1 MRLGADAI
9 SAACAAGL
17 ISPLIAFID
26 KSIMENASGSSPSI
40 LASLRR
46 SFTSLLRH
54 PLRTLASKPVGLVF
68 LLYGGTYL
76 TANTLDTASSTLSAS
91 PARTTT
97 SGPSK
102 FAASSL
108 ANVSLCVYK
117 DQAFVKLFRAPGA
130 SAPRPVPLPC
140 FAIFALRD
148 CLTIFASFNIPA
160 RLAPHLDAYTAQSM
174 RVSGLTAA
182 QFLAPAAVQLF
193 STPLHLLGLDLYNRP
208 STAAARMT
216 WGDRWR
222 AIRGGWLPSCAARIG
237 RIVPAFGVGGVVNY
251 KVRQGFMAKL
261 E

>member
-1 MRLGADAI
+1 
-9 SAACAAGL
+9 
-17 ISPLIAFID
+17 
-26 KSIMENASGSSPSI
+26 MENASGSSPSI

-46 SFTSLLRH
+46 SFSELARH
-54 PLRTLASKPVGLVF
+54 PLRTLASRPVGLVF

-76 TANTLDTASSTLSAS
+76 TANALDTASSTLSS
-91 PARTTT
+91 RPARATTA
-97 SGPSK
+97 GPAK

-130 SAPRPVPLPC
+130 AAPRPVPLPC

-148 CLTIFASFNIPA
+148 CLTIFASFNVPT
-160 RLAPHLDAYTAQSM
+160 RLAPYLDAYTSQSAA

-182 QFLAPAAVQLF
+182 QFLAPAAVQLV

-208 STAAARMT
+208 SSSKPAAAAAGVS
-216 WGDRWR
+216 WGERWR
-222 AIRGGWLPSCAARIG
+222 AIRRGWLPSCAARIG

-251 KVRQGFMAKL
+251 KVRQGLMTKL